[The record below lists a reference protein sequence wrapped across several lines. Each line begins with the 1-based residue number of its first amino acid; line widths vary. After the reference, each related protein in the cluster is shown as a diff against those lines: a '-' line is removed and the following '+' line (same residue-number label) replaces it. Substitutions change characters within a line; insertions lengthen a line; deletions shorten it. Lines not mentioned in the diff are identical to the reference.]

1 MKTGVIKLAEKDY
14 AIGPFTLGQVS
25 KIVPLITQSQ
35 GYKTPADAQASNT
48 AIYTAISGTSFTG
61 SYEEF
66 LKISGV
72 TFEELAHALLEIAS
86 TMGFLRAKDNVPGEA
101 KEGESPSLP

>member
-25 KIVPLITQSQ
+25 KIVPLISKGG
-35 GYKTPADAQASNT
+35 GYETPTDAQSSNT
-48 AIYTAISGTSFTG
+48 AIYTAIAGTSFEG
-61 SYEEF
+61 RFEEF
-66 LKISGV
+66 LKIPGV
-72 TFEELAHALLEIAS
+72 TLKELLEALVEI
-86 TMGFLRAKDNVPGEA
+86 GILVGILQKKDSLPGEA